1 MFCRRLGGDLWRSH
15 EFEGKSA
22 MSKQRIITCC
32 AVAALASAAILT
44 PALATAPQGLSVN
57 GIVSGSFGKLSLN
70 TAGNKTGKWGMILKT
85 LDDTDVGAD
94 EINLAAGGYTGWH
107 SHPSA
112 VFVTV
117 TAGSIV
123 WFDGSDPAC
132 PGHTYTVGQSFIED
146 VARIHNAF
154 NASESTPAQFKAIHI
169 NPTGTSGPNFVINED
184 EPTNCAAQNNAR
196 HH

>member
-1 MFCRRLGGDLWRSH
+1 M
-15 EFEGKSA
+15 
-22 MSKQRIITCC
+22 
-32 AVAALASAAILT
+32 
-44 PALATAPQGLSVN
+44 
-57 GIVSGSFGKLSLN
+57 
-70 TAGNKTGKWGMILKT
+70 
-85 LDDTDVGAD
+85 
-94 EINLAAGGYTGWH
+94 
-107 SHPSA
+107 
-112 VFVTV
+112 FVTV

>member
-1 MFCRRLGGDLWRSH
+1 
-15 EFEGKSA
+15 

-32 AVAALASAAILT
+32 AVAALASAAVLT

-57 GIVSGSFGKLSLN
+57 GIVSGSFGKLNLN